1 MPPSSPRPTYTRLQ
15 LVRYLD
21 RLDLPEERRIYDVA
35 PLDFD
40 HALAY
45 LTLLQK
51 AHLTTI
57 PFENLSLHY
66 SPHRRISIH
75 PEAVFQ
81 KIIGDHNGRGGY
93 CMEITGLFAVLL
105 HSLGFDCYSA
115 GARVFSEGRVGGW

>member
-1 MPPSSPRPTYTRLQ
+1 MPPTSRPTYTRAQ

-21 RLDLPEERRIYDVA
+21 RLALPEERRIYDVA
-35 PLDFD
+35 ALNFD
-40 HALAY
+40 QALAY
-45 LTLLQK
+45 LALLQK
-51 AHLTTI
+51 AHLAAI

-81 KIIGDHNGRGGY
+81 KIIGDDNRRGGY
-93 CMEITGLFAVLL
+93 CMETTGLFAVLL

-115 GARVFSEGRVGGW
+115 GARVFNQGRVGGW